1 MSIEHFTEKSSLYW
15 KTLALFDVITKGFPF
30 DNATI
35 NFLRD
40 S

>member
-15 KTLALFDVITKGFPF
+15 KTLVLFDVITKGFPF
-30 DNATI
+30 YNTTI
-35 NFLRD
+35 NFLID